1 MKYSLE
7 FQREPDMIAISS
19 PQSTCNE
26 QLQSALQ
33 AYPKLLSVA
42 RRITGCVTLAEDVVQ
57 DVLLQLVSKPLSQDI
72 AVPTSYVMRMVR
84 NLATDHMR
92 RLRYERGLFLKEEI
106 GDNTSAY
113 GSPEERLRETEAYQ
127 AFRCAVEAMPT
138 RTRKF
143 YEDYYFEDVPQKTIA
158 REAGVSCA
166 LVCGLLR
173 EAHTRC
179 LAALSL
185 ETDQRPAARR
195 SYRQAR
201 TPHGPEMRA

>member
-1 MKYSLE
+1 MNNSNQL
-7 FQREPDMIAISS
+7 FRPIPSSS
-19 PQSTCNE
+19 PSPPNHR
-26 QLQSALQ
+26 A
-33 AYPKLLSVA
+33 AF
-42 RRITGCVTLAEDVVQ
+42 TLAEDVVQ

-92 RLRYERGLFLKEEI
+92 RLRYERGLFLEEEI

-179 LAALSL
+179 LAACRSKR
-185 ETDQRPAARR
+185 TSAPPPGVPIGRPARRMARR
-195 SYRQAR
+195 CAPDRQNPPSR
-201 TPHGPEMRA
+201 QSRGGGHSHGDG